1 MSNNITPFDWF
12 NRIFDQGNNNRFG
25 RLFGTGNLMSEIENI
40 HKEMDSMFEE
50 FNNNTRQGSGDL
62 VREYETGDGRK
73 VREVGP
79 IVYGYS
85 MTIGPDGKP
94 HVTEFGN
101 MKSLGNLDSKK
112 KNNPSN
118 QLSKKSSLAAEREP
132 LVDVNATEKD
142 VKVVV
147 EMPGV
152 RKEDI
157 KVNAANSKVDIDA
170 SYNSRKYHKS
180 IELPKEADI
189 ETAKSIY
196 NNGVLE
202 ITFNKKK
209 EDIKPKG
216 KELKI
221 E

>member
-12 NRIFDQGNNNRFG
+12 NRIFDQGNNNRLG
-25 RLFGTGNLMSEIENI
+25 RLFSTGNLISELERL

-50 FNNNTRQGSGDL
+50 FSNNTQQGPREL
-62 VREYETGDGRK
+62 VREYQTEDGRK

-94 HVTEFGN
+94 QVTEFGN
-101 MKSLGNLDSKK
+101 VKSRGKLDSMK
-112 KNNPSN
+112 KNISSN
-118 QLSKKSSLAAEREP
+118 QLTKTSPLSPEREP
-132 LVDVNATEKD
+132 LADVNATEKE

-157 KVNAANSKVDIDA
+157 KVNAANSQVEIDA

-202 ITFNKKK
+202 ITFSKKK
-209 EDIKPKG
+209 EDVKPKG
-216 KELKI
+216 KEIKI

>member
-1 MSNNITPFDWF
+1 MSNNITPFDWVNKF
-12 NRIFDQGNNNRFG
+12 FEQGDNKRYS
-25 RLFGTGNLMSEIENI
+25 RLLGPRSIISEIENMQ
-40 HKEMDSMFEE
+40 KDMGNMFKDLD
-50 FNNNTRQGSGDL
+50 NATRQIPKKL
-62 VREYETGDGRK
+62 VREYKTEDGKK

-101 MKSLGNLDSKK
+101 VKSLDGLDAKK
-112 KNNPSN
+112 TNIATKTSCTASPISI
-118 QLSKKSSLAAEREP
+118 EREP
-132 LVDVNATEKD
+132 LVDVNSTEKE
-142 VKVVV
+142 VKVVL

-157 KVNAANSKVDIDA
+157 KVNTANSHVDIFA
-170 SYNSRKYHKS
+170 SYNSRKYQTS
-180 IELPKEADI
+180 IELPKEADV
-189 ETAKSIY
+189 ETARSNY
-196 NNGVLE
+196 NNGILE

-216 KELKI
+216 KEIKI

>member
-1 MSNNITPFDWF
+1 MSNNIAPFGCF
-12 NRIFDQGNNNRFG
+12 NRFFELGDDMRFG
-25 RLFGTGNLMSEIENI
+25 RLLGPNSIISEIENMY
-40 HKEMDSMFEE
+40 KEMSNMFKDLD
-50 FNNNTRQGSGDL
+50 NTTRQVPKEV
-62 VREYETGDGRK
+62 VREYNTKDGIK
-73 VREVGP
+73 IREVGP

-94 HVTEFGN
+94 QVTKFGN
-101 MKSLGNLDSKK
+101 VKSLDRLDAKK
-112 KNNPSN
+112 KNIAANPSDKA
-118 QLSKKSSLAAEREP
+118 SPMSIEREP
-132 LVDVNATEKD
+132 LVDVNATEKE

-157 KVNAANSKVDIDA
+157 KVNAANSHVDIFA
-170 SYNSRKYHKS
+170 SYNSRKYQTS
-180 IELPKEADI
+180 IELPKEADV
-189 ETAKSIY
+189 ETARSNY
-196 NNGVLE
+196 NNGILE

-216 KELKI
+216 KEIKI